1 VKLHTSRRGTGPLL
15 VCHPGGPGFGGGELH
30 DLGGLDRHRTLLL
43 VDPRGAGRS
52 PRAASYLLAD
62 YVADLEELRG
72 DLDLEAF
79 DLLGFSHG
87 GLVAAAYAVTHPL
100 RVRRLVLAGSLAA
113 FTEAMQAETTRFL
126 AGRAHQP
133 WHPAAVAALEREE
146 RGVYRTPEETAA
158 MWNDM
163 APLSF
168 STWEERYRS
177 LVEAER
183 LEPEPL
189 RALNATPF
197 DLRPELRRVE
207 AETLVIT
214 GRDDF
219 VCGPAAAADLAAG
232 IPGARLVLLD
242 GAGHFAFLERP
253 DAFRAAVEAFLSG

>member
-1 VKLHTSRRGTGPLL
+1 
-15 VCHPGGPGFGGGELH
+15 
-30 DLGGLDRHRTLLL
+30 
-43 VDPRGAGRS
+43 
-52 PRAASYLLAD
+52 
-62 YVADLEELRG
+62 
-72 DLDLEAF
+72 
-79 DLLGFSHG
+79 
-87 GLVAAAYAVTHPL
+87 
-100 RVRRLVLAGSLAA
+100 
-113 FTEAMQAETTRFL
+113 
-126 AGRAHQP
+126 
-133 WHPAAVAALEREE
+133 
-146 RGVYRTPEETAA
+146 
-158 MWNDM
+158 M